1 MYLTHLSLT
10 NFRAFTRLDTDVPRR
25 LLLLVGDNAQGK
37 TSVLEAVYYLATF
50 TSLTAHS
57 ERQLINFLVD
67 GEQLSV
73 ARLIADFQS
82 GGNKKQ
88 MEIRLIIDNTNG
100 TSRFRK
106 EILINGVKTPAQQA
120 LGVFN
125 AVIFLPQMTRII
137 EGAPEER
144 RRYLNLAL
152 AQAIPGYGTCLS
164 EYHLALN
171 QRNALLKQLSDRNG
185 DPEQLSYWDDLLSD
199 RGAKLIYHR
208 MEAIRQLEGWAS
220 STLQRLTGESEVLR
234 LHYLPSYDPFKP
246 TNGQFSLPMDVRIHP
261 LKISMDEIKEGF
273 FKRLLEIRR
282 EEILRGVTT
291 IGPHRDD
298 FRVLSNSI
306 DLSDFGSRGQIRSA
320 ILALKLAEVS
330 WLKERT
336 GHWPVLLLDEIMA
349 ELDSQRRRNLL
360 GDLAQCDQ
368 CLMTTTDLNLFDS
381 KFVRD
386 SSIWLVE
393 GGSVRLSP

>member
-57 ERQLINFLVD
+57 ERQLINFLVE
-67 GEQLSV
+67 GQQVSV
-73 ARLIADFQS
+73 ARLVADFQS

-100 TSRFRK
+100 NSRFRK
-106 EILINGVKTPAQQA
+106 EILINGVKSPAQQA
-120 LGVFN
+120 LGIFN

-152 AQAIPGYGTCLS
+152 AQAIPGYGTSLS

-185 DPEQLSYWDDLLSD
+185 DPDQLSYWDDLLSD
-199 RGAKLIYHR
+199 RGARLIYHR
-208 MEAIRQLEGWAS
+208 LDAIHQLEGWAAS
-220 STLQRLTGESEVLR
+220 ILQRLTGESEVLR
-234 LHYLPSYDPFKP
+234 LHYLPSFDPFKP
-246 TNGQFSLPMDVRIHP
+246 GNGQFTLPIAVKIHP
-261 LKISMDEIKEGF
+261 KMIGMEAIKEGF
-273 FKRLLEIRR
+273 FKRLAEVRR
-282 EEILRGVTT
+282 EEIIRGVTT

-298 FRVLSNSI
+298 FRIFSNSI
-306 DLSDFGSRGQIRSA
+306 DLGDFGSRGQIRSA

-336 GHWPVLLLDEIMA
+336 GQWPVLLLDEIMA
-349 ELDSQRRRNLL
+349 ELDSQRRRYLL
-360 GDLAQCDQ
+360 GVLDQCDQ
-368 CLMTTTDLNLFDS
+368 CLMTTTDLNMFDP
-381 KFVRD
+381 KFVND
-386 SSIWLVE
+386 SAIWLVE
-393 GGSVRLSP
+393 SGSVRLSP

>member
-57 ERQLINFLVD
+57 ERQLINFLVE

-73 ARLIADFQS
+73 ARLVADFQS
-82 GGNKKQ
+82 GGNRQQ
-88 MEIRLIIDNTNG
+88 MEIRLIIDNSNG

-106 EILINGVKTPAQQA
+106 EILINGVKSSTQQA
-120 LGVFN
+120 LGIFN

-152 AQAIPGYGTCLS
+152 AQSIPGYGSALS
-164 EYHLALN
+164 EYHIALN

-185 DPEQLSYWDDLLSD
+185 DPDQLSYWDDLLSD
-199 RGAKLIYHR
+199 RGARIIYHR
-208 MEAIRQLEGWAS
+208 IEAIQQLEGWAADI
-220 STLQRLTGESEVLR
+220 LQRITGDSEGLR
-234 LHYLPSYDPFKP
+234 LNYLPAYDPFKP
-246 TNGQFSLPMDVRIHP
+246 CNGQFALPINVKIHP
-261 LKISMDEIKEGF
+261 QKISEDEIKTGF
-273 FKRLLEIRR
+273 FKRLAEVRR
-282 EEILRGVTT
+282 EEIIRGVTT

-298 FRVLSNSI
+298 FRIHSNNI
-306 DLSDFGSRGQIRSA
+306 DLGDFGSRGQIRSA

-330 WLKERT
+330 WLKEKT
-336 GHWPVLLLDEIMA
+336 GQWPVLLLDEIMA
-349 ELDSQRRRNLL
+349 ELDTHRRRYLL
-360 GDLAQCDQ
+360 DVLDQCDQ
-368 CLMTTTDLNLFDS
+368 CLITTTDLNLFDP
-381 KFVRD
+381 KFVSD
-386 SSIWLVE
+386 SSIWQVE
-393 GGSVRLSP
+393 SGTVRLSP

>member
-37 TSVLEAVYYLATF
+37 TSVLEAIYYLATF

-57 ERQLINFLVD
+57 ERQLINFLVEE
-67 GEQLSV
+67 EQVSV
-73 ARLIADFQS
+73 ARLVADFLS
-82 GGNKKQ
+82 GGNKQQ
-88 MEIRLIIDNTNG
+88 MEIRLIVDNSNG

-106 EILINGVKTPAQQA
+106 EILIDGVKSSAQQA

-152 AQAIPGYGTCLS
+152 AQSIPGYGSSLS

-185 DPEQLSYWDDLLSD
+185 DPDQLSYWDDLLSD
-199 RGAKLIYHR
+199 RGSKIIYHR
-208 MEAIRQLEGWAS
+208 MDAIRQLEGWAAS
-220 STLQRLTGESEVLR
+220 ILQSLTGEKEILR
-234 LHYLPSYDPFKP
+234 LNYLPAYDPFKP
-246 TNGQFSLPMDVRIHP
+246 GNGQFTLPIDVKIHP
-261 LKISMDEIKEGF
+261 QKMSMDEIKAGF
-273 FKRLLEIRR
+273 FKRLAEVRR
-282 EEILRGVTT
+282 EEIIRGVTT

-298 FRVLSNSI
+298 FRILSNSI
-306 DLSDFGSRGQIRSA
+306 DLGDFGSRGQIRSA
-320 ILALKLAEVS
+320 ILALKTCGSILA
-330 WLKERT
+330 
-336 GHWPVLLLDEIMA
+336 
-349 ELDSQRRRNLL
+349 
-360 GDLAQCDQ
+360 
-368 CLMTTTDLNLFDS
+368 
-381 KFVRD
+381 
-386 SSIWLVE
+386 
-393 GGSVRLSP
+393 